1 MNRKQKA
8 AWLAMIFPS
17 AAGFLCFSLF
27 PTMYSLLLS
36 FFENGGLEKFAAV
49 SNYLSLFQSESF
61 RLAVWNTLQFILIA
75 IPIQLVLSLFFA
87 LWLERSSVLSRPFQ
101 SILFFPFVVPSICI
115 AVIFGEIFALD
126 GWLNRIFCQ
135 SVDYLGGG
143 WAFGIAIIVFLW
155 KNTGIL
161 LLLLLQGLRSIPP
174 ERYDAFRLDSDS
186 SVDRFRMITLPGLR
200 PTLGFALFFAILQVL
215 RLFRDIYLIFGKYP
229 PREIYMLQ
237 HFLNN
242 AFFNL
247 EYGKL
252 TSCAFTVFT
261 LIILLAAGLYFG
273 FRRRKV
279 E

>member
-36 FFENGGLEKFAAV
+36 FFENGRLEKFAGV

-61 RLAVWNTLQFILIA
+61 RLAVWNTFRFIVVAVPVSI
-75 IPIQLVLSLFFA
+75 VLALFFA
-87 LWLERSSVLSRPFQ
+87 LWLERSPVLSRPFQ
-101 SILFFPFVVPSICI
+101 SVLFFPFVVPSICI

-126 GWLNRIFCQ
+126 GWLNRLFRQ
-135 SVDYLGGG
+135 SVDYLGSD
-143 WAFGIAIIVFLW
+143 WSFWIAVLVFLW

-186 SVDRFRMITLPGLR
+186 ILDRLRMITLPGLR
-200 PTLGFALFFAILQVL
+200 PTLGFALFFAVLQVL

-252 TSCAFTVFT
+252 TSCAFAVSA
-261 LIILLAAGLYFG
+261 LVILLAAGLYFG
-273 FRRRKV
+273 FRRRKG

>member
-17 AAGFLCFSLF
+17 AAGFLCFSLL
-27 PTMYSLLLS
+27 PTVYSLILS
-36 FFENGGLEKFAAV
+36 FFEGGRLEKFAGI
-49 SNYLSLFQSESF
+49 SNYLVLFQSESF
-61 RLAVWNTLQFILIA
+61 QLAVWNTLRFILVA
-75 IPIQLVLSLFFA
+75 VPVSMTLALVFA
-87 LWLERSSVLSRPFQ
+87 LWLERSPVLSQLFQ
-101 SILFFPFVVPSICI
+101 SVLFFPFVIPSICI
-115 AVIFGEIFALD
+115 AVVFGEIFALD
-126 GWLNRIFCQ
+126 GWLNRLFRQ
-135 SVDYLGGG
+135 SVDYLGSG
-143 WAFGIAIIVFLW
+143 WAFVIAIIVFLW

-161 LLLLLQGLRSIPP
+161 LLLLLQGLHTIPP

-186 SVDRFRMITLPGLR
+186 AIDRFRMITFPGLR
-200 PTLGFALFFAILQVL
+200 PSLGFALFFAILQVL

-252 TSCAFTVFT
+252 TSCAFTVSV
-261 LIILLAAGLYFG
+261 LVILLAAGLYFC
-273 FRRRKV
+273 FRRRWK
-279 E
+279 